1 MVMPARCACGRAR
14 GDALH
19 LRKGGSSRGN
29 VMDRVALPEH
39 EAPRF
44 ASIGTDRA
52 RPRALAVGRSRELTA
67 CEPTAKAGWTSR
79 PFAADNRG
87 VSRLA
92 AVLFDIDDT
101 LYSTTEF
108 AALARRNAVRAM
120 IDAGLDLSEDV
131 LLKELDEVLAEFSSN
146 YEHHFDKLL
155 QRLRPSSLTRV
166 NPALI
171 VAAGVGAYH
180 DTKFRELEPFDD
192 VIPLLADMKAAGLRV
207 GIITHGW
214 TVKQAE
220 KLVRL
225 KLVPYLDPKAIFIS
239 DQIGI
244 SKPNP
249 KLYLAAL
256 RDLALEPSQ
265 AMYVGDSPEHDIAPP
280 HSIGMITVWATRA
293 AKRTLAGTSIVPDH
307 TIANFGELRRILR
320 ERYGVPITADERP
333 TRTER
338 ANPAQRA

>member
-1 MVMPARCACGRAR
+1 
-14 GDALH
+14 
-19 LRKGGSSRGN
+19 
-29 VMDRVALPEH
+29 
-39 EAPRF
+39 
-44 ASIGTDRA
+44 
-52 RPRALAVGRSRELTA
+52 
-67 CEPTAKAGWTSR
+67 
-79 PFAADNRG
+79 
-87 VSRLA
+87 VSRLVA
-92 AVLFDIDDT
+92 ILFDIDDT

-108 AALARRNAVRAM
+108 AASARRNAVRAM
-120 IDAGLDLSEDV
+120 IDAGVELPEDV

-155 QRLRPSSLTRV
+155 QRLRPSSLSRV

-171 VAAGVGAYH
+171 VAAGVAAYH
-180 DTKFRELEPFDD
+180 DTKFRELKPFDD
-192 VIPLLADMKAAGLRV
+192 VIPLFRDLKDAGLRV

-225 KLVPYLDPKAIFIS
+225 KLVPYIDPKAVFIS

-256 RDLALEPSQ
+256 RDLALEPAQ

-293 AKRTLAGTSIVPDH
+293 ARRTLAGTGIVPDH
-307 TIANFGELRRILR
+307 TVANFAELRRILR
-320 ERYGVPITADERP
+320 ERHDVPIAADDCTARPERSGP
-333 TRTER
+333 LPRS
-338 ANPAQRA
+338 